1 MRRRHPVQRCKIT
14 TMNSDCSMLRLLV
27 NGKSAHSPALR
38 EVVEATRAK
47 GSRLEVTV
55 TWEAGDAVRLA
66 EQAGKDGVARLIV
79 AGGDGTV
86 NEAVNG
92 LMRLSREDRPALGV
106 LPMGTAN
113 DLATGLGIP
122 DDLSEAMNLAL
133 NASLRAVDVLN
144 VGDHYFLNM
153 LSAGFG
159 AEITASTPKTLK
171 RLLGGGAYSLMGALK
186 ARRFHACPA
195 NLEWPEGEGRRELF
209 LLAIGNGA
217 QAGGGQR
224 LSPLAHLDDGLLEVL
239 TVRQFSSLSG
249 MRQMLAELRRLPA
262 SGEYVEYWQTDQV
275 RVTADQP
282 LPLTLDG
289 EPHRMTQLN
298 VSLEHHAI
306 DLLAPEACQ
315 LLDSAVPKS

>member
-1 MRRRHPVQRCKIT
+1 
-14 TMNSDCSMLRLLV
+14 MNSDSPLLRLLV
-27 NGKSAHSPALR
+27 NGKSAQSPVLR
-38 EVVEATRAK
+38 QAVETARQQGA
-47 GSRLEVTV
+47 RLEVLV
-55 TWEAGDAVRLA
+55 TWEAGDAGKFAR
-66 EQAGKDGVARLIV
+66 QAGADGVSRLLV

-92 LMRLSREDRPALGV
+92 LMRLSREARPALGV

-122 DDLSEAMNLAL
+122 EDLEAAL
-133 NASLRAVDVLN
+133 SLSLDATPHPVDVLRL
-144 VGDHYFLNM
+144 GEHHFLNM

-186 ARRFHACPA
+186 AWRFRPCPA
-195 NLEWPEGEGRRELF
+195 RLSWPGGEGHRELF

-224 LSPLAHLDDGLLEVL
+224 LSPLARLDDGLLEVL
-239 TVRQFSSLSG
+239 AVRQFSSLAG

-262 SGEYVEYWQTDQV
+262 SGDYVEYWQADRI
-275 RVTADQP
+275 RVMADQP
-282 LPLTLDG
+282 LTLTLDG
-289 EPHRMTQLN
+289 EPHRLAH
-298 VSLEHHAI
+298 LEVGLTPGAI
-306 DLLAPEACQ
+306 DLLAPRDCP
-315 LLDSAVPKS
+315 LLTPAAPSP

>member
-1 MRRRHPVQRCKIT
+1 MKSGSSII
-14 TMNSDCSMLRLLV
+14 RLLI
-27 NGKSAHSPALR
+27 NGKSAQSPALR
-38 EVVEATRAK
+38 EAVDAVRTNGAELQVE
-47 GSRLEVTV
+47 V
-55 TWEAGDAVRLA
+55 TWEAGDATRLA
-66 EQAGKDGVARLIV
+66 RLAGRDGVSRLIV

-92 LMRLSREDRPALGV
+92 LMRVPREKRPALGV

-122 DDLSEAMNLAL
+122 DDLGAALSLAL
-133 NASLRAVDVLN
+133 EATPHAVDVLRL
-144 VGDHYFLNM
+144 GDHHFLNM

-186 ARRFHACPA
+186 AWRFHPCPA
-195 NLEWPEGEGRRELF
+195 RLVWPGGEGHRELF

-224 LSPLAHLDDGLLEVL
+224 LSPMARLDDGLLDVL
-239 TVRQFSSLSG
+239 AVRQFSSLSG

-262 SGEYVEYWQTDQV
+262 SGDYVEYWQTDRIQV
-275 RVTADQP
+275 LADQP

-289 EPHRMTQLN
+289 EPRR
-298 VSLEHHAI
+298 LEHLEVGLEPAAI
-306 DLLAPEACQ
+306 DLLAPRHCP
-315 LLDSAVPKS
+315 LLERAASA